1 MHLPRL
7 LLALP
12 LAFALAAPAL
22 RADDTEEFLK
32 PDNWEGR
39 SDIWKVEKGTIVGET
54 KEDPKYNTF
63 LCSKKK
69 YGDFE
74 LSYKVKLTD
83 DVGNSGV
90 QIRSERFDKDG
101 SDNKQ
106 PFRVKGPQ
114 VDAAKGYHGLLY
126 GEGVGGYMQKPK
138 KDASKAKEFNEYKV
152 VVKGNHYAISVN
164 GEVVNEG
171 DFPDN
176 GGKNPAPKEGI
187 IAFQVHAGVKA
198 MKVEYTDIKFTD
210 LSKK

>member
-1 MHLPRL
+1 MRLSRLLFAL
-7 LLALP
+7 LLAAP
-12 LAFALAAPAL
+12 LAA
-22 RADDTEEFLK
+22 ADDTADFLN

-39 SDIWKVEKGTIVGET
+39 KDIWTVEKGKITGET

-74 LSYKVKLTD
+74 LTYKVKLTD

-90 QIRSERFDKDG
+90 QVRSERFDKGGPD
-101 SDNKQ
+101 DKQ

-126 GEGVGGYMQKPK
+126 GEQVGGYMKKPT
-138 KDASKAKEFNEYKV
+138 KDFSKAKEFNEYKV
-152 VVKGNHYAISVN
+152 VVKGNHYSISVN
-164 GEVVNEG
+164 GEMANEG

-176 GGKNPAPKEGI
+176 GGKNPAPAEGI
-187 IAFQVHAGVKA
+187 IAFQAHAGYKA
-198 MKVEYTDIKFTD
+198 MKVEFTDIKFVD
-210 LSKK
+210 LSKKK

>member
-1 MHLPRL
+1 MRLSRL

-12 LAFALAAPAL
+12 VALLLAAPVV
-22 RADDTEEFLK
+22 RGDDTEDFLK

-39 SDIWKVEKGTIVGET
+39 EDIWKVEKGKIVGET

-83 DVGNSGV
+83 DIGNSGV
-90 QIRSERFDKDG
+90 QVRSERFDKEGD
-101 SDNKQ
+101 KQ
-106 PFRVKGPQ
+106 TFRVKGPQ

-126 GEGVGGYMQKPK
+126 GENVGGYMQKPK
-138 KDASKAKEFNEYKV
+138 KDVSKAKEANEYKV
-152 VVKGNHYAISVN
+152 VVKGNHYSITVN
-164 GEVVNEG
+164 GELVNDG

-176 GGKNPAPKEGI
+176 GGKNPAPAEGI

-198 MKVEYTDIKFTD
+198 MKVEYTDIKFVD
-210 LSKK
+210 LSKKK

>member
-1 MHLPRL
+1 MRLSRL

-12 LAFALAAPAL
+12 ALLLLAPLV

-39 SDIWKVEKGTIVGET
+39 SDIWKIEKGTITGET
-54 KEDPKYNTF
+54 KEDPGYNTF
-63 LCSKKK
+63 FISKKK

-90 QIRSERFDKDG
+90 QIRSTRVDKD
-101 SDNKQ
+101 DDKK
-106 PFRVKGPQ
+106 PFRVSGPQ

-126 GEGVGGYMQKPK
+126 GEGVGGYMQKPT
-138 KDASKAKEFNEYKV
+138 KDFSKAKEFNEYKV
-152 VVKGNHYAISVN
+152 VVKGNHYTISVN
-164 GEVVNEG
+164 GEVANDG

-187 IAFQVHAGVKA
+187 IAFQVHAGVKS

-210 LSKK
+210 LSKKK